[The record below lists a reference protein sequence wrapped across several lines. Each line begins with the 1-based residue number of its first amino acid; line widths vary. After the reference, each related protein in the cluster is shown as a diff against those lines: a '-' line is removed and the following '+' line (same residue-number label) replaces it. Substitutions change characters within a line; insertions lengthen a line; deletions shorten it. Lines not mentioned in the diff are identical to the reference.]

1 MSQIHVRYMWPLPK
15 NLGDLLKGFKQVLVP
30 EMNKGQ
36 FATVLRDNYLVDA
49 VRLNQ
54 VNGQPFK
61 VSRLNEVIAE
71 MLA

>member
-1 MSQIHVRYMWPLPK
+1 
-15 NLGDLLKGFKQVLVP
+15 VLVP

>member
-1 MSQIHVRYMWPLPK
+1 MWPLPS
-15 NLGDLLKGFKQVLVP
+15 NLGELLKGFKKVLVP

-61 VSRLNEVIAE
+61 VSRLTEVING
-71 MLA
+71 LLD